1 MPYAAQSSDFGD
13 RVTEGD
19 CPTACANNHH
29 YSGSELFS
37 PASACVPCSD
47 IPAYRTAG
55 FIYAYWGAPNAAPW
69 WPRANTPSG
78 LVQSGTV
85 WRQAGVCS
93 PCPYGMD
100 VEPGDTVLCTL
111 MGGYARLH
119 TLPIATVAIPVTPH
133 DVASHMRSP
142 RIPTANW
149 YIYSVIY
156 SSL

>member
-1 MPYAAQSSDFGD
+1 MSYAAQSSNVGD

-29 YSGSELFS
+29 YSGAELFS

-100 VEPGDTVLCTL
+100 VEPGLWLV
-111 MGGYARLH
+111 RRS
-119 TLPIATVAIPVTPH
+119 VACPK
-133 DVASHMRSP
+133 
-142 RIPTANW
+142 PTADSTKEQV
-149 YIYSVIY
+149 ILCSVR
-156 SSL
+156 